1 MLNKSRV
8 VLSAVILLAIAPAA
22 PAKDGSP
29 PNIDLQKVCR
39 ASEKE
44 INAVFTDINR
54 DVFAACMNDEKAAQE
69 QLSKDWATFS
79 TSDRARCVLPKDY
92 LPSYVEWFTC
102 IEMTRDVRRM
112 RKEQPASTPTASNAR
127 SKSVKGRA
135 RSETK
140 ECPVVQF
147 REDGTIV
154 SVDAC

>member
-1 MLNKSRV
+1 VLSKSKI
-8 VLSAVILLAIAPAA
+8 VLSAVILLATASAA
-22 PAKDGSP
+22 PAKDGSL

-54 DVFAACMNDEKAAQE
+54 DVFAACMSDEKAAQE
-69 QLSKDWATFS
+69 QLVKDWATFS
-79 TSDRARCVLPKDY
+79 TSDKARCVLPKDY
-92 LPSYVEWFTC
+92 LPSYVEWSTC

-112 RKEQPASTPTASNAR
+112 RKEQIVSTSNAR
-127 SKSVKGRA
+127 SKSLKGRA
-135 RSETK
+135 GSETK

-147 REDGTIV
+147 RDDGTIV